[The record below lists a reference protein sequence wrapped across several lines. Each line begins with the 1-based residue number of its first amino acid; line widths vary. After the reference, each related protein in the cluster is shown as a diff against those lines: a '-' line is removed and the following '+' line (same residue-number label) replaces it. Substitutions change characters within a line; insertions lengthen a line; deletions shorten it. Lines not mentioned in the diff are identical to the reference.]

1 MEKINN
7 LPMSI
12 EKHSLIQKKREQK
25 RIKNNIKRIGKIALN
40 SGIAAS
46 GVVIAAIGGPIGVP
60 IGIGMYTAFAT
71 KSLYDIAFKKEEGTQ
86 FVTKRNLKGE
96 ISLFQDALDIR
107 GFSRMKGFEPQ
118 EKGALMGIQMLM
130 SLQNYKR
137 QYQDKG
143 IPTEIARDGE
153 NQVYPQVFKTV
164 THGINIK
171 TIEALEKLGYL
182 QIDKNQLLDKKS
194 ILFWEKIGFGQ
205 YKKAI
210 EALNSVLTRNQD
222 KIKENQVQMS
232 EILFRLTDKP
242 LNLEEIYIK
251 YQDVK
256 STKDNNPM
264 RKPIRRIGSIIE
276 ALKSKNID
284 IETDEIG
291 LLRMN
296 YNAKESLATRVV
308 REHEIFNRNKRYRE
322 EQKIVISDN
331 QMLNNRENS
340 VEDNLRK
347 DEKKEDEKDR

>member
-7 LPMSI
+7 LPMII
-12 EKHSLIQKKREQK
+12 EKNSLIQKKREQR
-25 RIKNNIKRIGKIALN
+25 RIKHNIKRIGKIILN
-40 SGIAAS
+40 SGVAIS
-46 GVVIAAIGGPIGVP
+46 GVVIAAVGGPIGAP
-60 IGIGMYTAFAT
+60 IGIGVYTAFAT

-86 FVTKRNLKGE
+86 FVTKRNLNGE
-96 ISLFQDALDIR
+96 ISLFQDALDIS

-137 QYQDKG
+137 QYQDRG
-143 IPTEIARDGE
+143 IQTETARDGE

-171 TIEALEKLGYL
+171 TIEALEKLGYV

-210 EALNSVLTRNQD
+210 EAFNSVLTRNQD
-222 KIKENQVQMS
+222 KIKENQVQMT

-242 LNLEEIYIK
+242 LDLEEIYIK
-251 YQDVK
+251 YQEVK
-256 STKDNNPM
+256 STKGNDLM
-264 RKPIRRIGSIIE
+264 RKPIRRVGSIIE

-291 LLRMN
+291 VLRMN
-296 YNAKESLATRVV
+296 YNAKESFATRVI
-308 REHEIFNRNKRYRE
+308 REQEIFNRNKRYRE
-322 EQKIVISDN
+322 EQRIVNSD
-331 QMLNNRENS
+331 ENILDDKEHF
-340 VEDNLRK
+340 VEENLRR
-347 DEKKEDEKDR
+347 DEMKNDEKDR